1 MLQNERIK
9 SQSFRTGRHRGS
21 SPRAEQNTIFKEIY
35 KMATLKA
42 LMTSL
47 SKQGLQEQR
56 GEIIYDFTSGR
67 TSSAKELTAS
77 EIDELY
83 YELNKRASAKSQE
96 LDKKRKRLIAAIFGV
111 FEKMNK
117 KPSIEYVKAIACRA
131 AKEDDFNKIPAE
143 RLTSLYNAFLNAQK
157 DLNFAKRLADSLIEE
172 TIILN

>member
-1 MLQNERIK
+1 
-9 SQSFRTGRHRGS
+9 
-21 SPRAEQNTIFKEIY
+21 
-35 KMATLKA
+35 MATLKA

-67 TSSAKELTAS
+67 TCSAKELTAV

-83 YELNKRASAKSQE
+83 YELNKRASTKSQE

-117 KPSIEYVKAIACRA
+117 KPSVEYVKGIACRA

-157 DLNFAKRLADSLIEE
+157 DLNFAKRIADSLVEE

>member
-1 MLQNERIK
+1 
-9 SQSFRTGRHRGS
+9 
-21 SPRAEQNTIFKEIY
+21 
-35 KMATLKA
+35 MATIKA

-56 GEIIYDFTSGR
+56 GEIIYNFTNGR
-67 TSSAKELTAS
+67 TSSAKELTAV
-77 EIDELY
+77 EINELY

-117 KPSIEYVKAIACRA
+117 KPSVEYVKGIACRA

-143 RLTSLYNAFLNAQK
+143 RLTSLYNAFLNTQK
-157 DLNFAKRLADSLIEE
+157 DLSFAQRLTANLELEISQM
-172 TIILN
+172 N

>member
-1 MLQNERIK
+1 
-9 SQSFRTGRHRGS
+9 
-21 SPRAEQNTIFKEIY
+21 
-35 KMATLKA
+35 MATLKA

-67 TSSAKELTAS
+67 TCSAKELTAV

-83 YELNKRASAKSQE
+83 YELNKRASVTSQE

-117 KPSIEYVKAIACRA
+117 KPSVEYVKAIACRA

-157 DLNFAKRLADSLIEE
+157 DLNFAKRLGDSLVEE

>member
-1 MLQNERIK
+1 
-9 SQSFRTGRHRGS
+9 
-21 SPRAEQNTIFKEIY
+21 
-35 KMATLKA
+35 MATIKA

-56 GEIIYDFTSGR
+56 GEIIYNFTNGR
-67 TSSAKELTAS
+67 TSSAKELTAV
-77 EIDELY
+77 EINELY

-117 KPSIEYVKAIACRA
+117 KPSIEYVKGIACRA

-157 DLNFAKRLADSLIEE
+157 DLSFAQRLTANLELEISQM
-172 TIILN
+172 N

>member
-1 MLQNERIK
+1 
-9 SQSFRTGRHRGS
+9 
-21 SPRAEQNTIFKEIY
+21 
-35 KMATLKA
+35 MATIKA

-56 GEIIYDFTSGR
+56 GEIIYNFTNGR
-67 TSSAKELTAS
+67 TSSAKELTAV
-77 EIDELY
+77 EINELY

-117 KPSIEYVKAIACRA
+117 KPSIEYVKGIACRA

-143 RLTSLYNAFLNAQK
+143 RLTSLYNAVFNAQK
-157 DLNFAKRLADSLIEE
+157 DLSFDQSLTANFELEISQM
-172 TIILN
+172 N

>member
-1 MLQNERIK
+1 MLSNPQNLSAQAGTDVRAI
-9 SQSFRTGRHRGS
+9 GRSKYNFQRKY
-21 SPRAEQNTIFKEIY
+21 I
-35 KMATLKA
+35 MATLKA

-67 TSSAKELTAS
+67 TCSAKELTAV

-83 YELNKRASAKSQE
+83 YELNKRASVTSQE

-117 KPSIEYVKAIACRA
+117 KPSVEYVKGIACRA

-157 DLNFAKRLADSLIEE
+157 DLNFAKRLADNLVEE
-172 TIILN
+172 TVNLN